1 MSYEHYHKPQAA
13 APGNDYF
20 SQMILIFSILF
31 IGLIGESEAVNC
43 KNPHE
48 KFIGNRCYAFVPK
61 KQPYAAAEEYCHSHG
76 YSLATVDTVIT
87 ANFLAS
93 SAATEFGSGIGQ
105 FWIGLSRKK
114 DYSLFFWDDG
124 TSVAYTNFEAGFPN
138 TKDYV
143 AENVKNGRWQTLAE
157 HKELEFV
164 CSYDP
169 SVTPTPLPTTTT
181 TTVKTTTTAKTTTVK
196 TTTRATR
203 VTTQTPTTTVS
214 TTTKTTVPPT
224 TTPRSCPQGFTLFE
238 ATQKCYIVLVY
249 GNDSDY
255 PDVPDDAPYLT
266 RENQRCSKYGA
277 TVATIHSSDLND
289 LFRSLIYDRFND
301 TRYATIGL
309 RNTDLTTQGG
319 KWQWYD
325 GTATDYLDFG
335 NMFPKTGDFIAQTS
349 SQGFWVTYTHT
360 APNEGVVCSVDF

>member
-1 MSYEHYHKPQAA
+1 MSYEHYHLTASST
-13 APGNDYF
+13 PGNHETDYF
-20 SQMILIFSILF
+20 IDMLILLPVFVF
-31 IGLIGESEAVNC
+31 GFVGLSEAASC
-43 KNPHE
+43 RYPHE
-48 KFIGNRCYAFVPK
+48 KFIGTRCYSFVSK
-61 KQPYAAAEEYCHSHG
+61 RHPYAAAEEYCHSHG
-76 YSLATVDTVIT
+76 YKLATVDSAIT

-93 SAATEFGSGIGQ
+93 SAATEFGSNNGQ

-114 DYSLFFWDDG
+114 DYTLFFWDDG

-143 AENVKNGRWQTLAE
+143 AENVRNGRWQTLAQ
-157 HKELEFV
+157 HIELEFV

-169 SVTPTPLPTTTT
+169 LATTTLAPTTTVTTTRIPTTTT
-181 TTVKTTTTAKTTTVK
+181 VRKTTPTTVTTVTTRKPTTVTTTTTI
-196 TTTRATR
+196 
-203 VTTQTPTTTVS
+203 
-214 TTTKTTVPPT
+214 PPT
-224 TTPRSCPQGFTLFE
+224 TTPKACPRGFTLFE

-255 PDVPDDAPYLT
+255 PDVPDDAPFLT
-266 RENQRCSKYGA
+266 RENQRCAKYGA
-277 TVATIHSSDLND
+277 TVATVHSSDLND

-309 RNTDLTTQGG
+309 RNTDLKTLGG
-319 KWQWYD
+319 KWQWFD
-325 GTATDYLDFG
+325 GSATDYLNFG
-335 NMFPKTGDFIAQTS
+335 NMFPKTGDYIAQTS

>member
-1 MSYEHYHKPQAA
+1 MLLL
-13 APGNDYF
+13 F
-20 SQMILIFSILF
+20 SLF
-31 IGLIGESEAVNC
+31 ILGLFGELDAARC
-43 KNPHE
+43 KYPHD
-48 KFIGNRCYAFVPK
+48 KFIGTRCYSFVSK
-61 KQPYAAAEEYCHSHG
+61 KHPYAAAEEYCRSHG
-76 YSLATVDTVIT
+76 YSLATVDTAIT

-93 SAATEFGSGIGQ
+93 TAATEFGSSIGQ

-124 TSVAYTNFEAGFPN
+124 TPVAYTNFEAGFPN
-138 TKDYV
+138 TKNYV
-143 AENVKNGRWQTLAE
+143 AENVKNGRWQTIAE

-169 SVTPTPLPTTTT
+169 SATTTPAPTTRKTTVKTSTTTKT
-181 TTVKTTTTAKTTTVK
+181 TTVKTTTTKK
-196 TTTRATR
+196 L
-203 VTTQTPTTTVS
+203 TTQTTQKPTTTVS
-214 TTTKTTVPPT
+214 TTTTTTIPPT
-224 TTPRSCPQGFTLFE
+224 TTPKSCPRGFTLFE

-255 PDVPDDAPYLT
+255 PDVPDDAPFLT
-266 RENQRCSKYGA
+266 KENQRCAKYGA
-277 TVATIHSSDLND
+277 TVATVHSSDLND

-309 RNTDLTTQGG
+309 RNIDLKTTGG
-319 KWQWYD
+319 KWQWFD
-325 GTATDYLDFG
+325 GTSTDYLNFG
-335 NMFPKTGDFIAQTS
+335 NMFPKTGDYIAQTS